1 MQYIVEEAG
10 SLVYIKELVSY
21 FDVSLHQNVH
31 YSTVSTTVWSIMYS
45 IVSVQHIV
53 Q

>member
-10 SLVYIKELVSY
+10 SLVYIKELASY
-21 FDVSLHQNVH
+21 FDVSLHQNVQN
-31 YSTVSTTVWSIMYS
+31 STVNTTVYSIMYS
-45 IVSVQHIV
+45 TVCVQHIV